1 MPSKH
6 AKGVAS
12 LTVLTAIWGTTF
24 PAIKVV
30 VGSIGFLYY
39 VAIRFAL
46 ASAILAPFAFK
57 KLKELRS
64 FAPEGLLIGSLYFGG
79 ITLQGWGMEYTRAS
93 NAAFVTGLSVVFVYV
108 LEVAFG
114 RAKPSLRFIGALL
127 LAVLGLYALSFSGGV
142 YELMLG
148 DLIVLAGSLFWA
160 LQIISVDR
168 VAKGDL
174 YSLLFLGCLVNAVG
188 ASLLSFAFSTLNVGN
203 LRGTLIP
210 LAYLATVC
218 TVGANALQLYG
229 QRWVSSVEAAMLYL
243 LEPVFATAFSY
254 ILLGEQLSPA
264 QALGALAVLASMALS
279 MVRVPSHATPGRE
292 K

>member
-6 AKGVAS
+6 AKGIAS
-12 LTVLTAIWGTTF
+12 LTALTAIWGTTF

-39 VAIRFAL
+39 VAIRFTL

-57 KLKELRS
+57 KLKELRD

-114 RAKPSLRFIGALL
+114 RAKPSLCFIGALL
-127 LAVLGLYALSFSGGV
+127 LAVLGLHALSFSEGV

-174 YSLLFLGCLVNAVG
+174 YSLLFLECLVNAVG

-203 LRGTLIP
+203 LKDTIIP

-218 TVGANALQLYG
+218 TLGANALQLYG
-229 QRWVSSVEAAMLYL
+229 QRWVGSVEAAMLYL

-279 MVRVPSHATPGRE
+279 VVRVPSRVTPGTE